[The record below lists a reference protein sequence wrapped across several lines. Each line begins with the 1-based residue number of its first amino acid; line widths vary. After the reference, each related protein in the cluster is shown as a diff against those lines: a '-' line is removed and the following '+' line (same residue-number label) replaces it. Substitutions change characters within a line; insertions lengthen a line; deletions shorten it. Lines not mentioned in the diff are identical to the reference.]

1 MSKSSKAGLIE
12 TLQDFIRSKGGRCAI
27 PVYLLMLIGFIAPLV
42 MVAGFS
48 VATPRTFKAFTSFTL
63 ENFTAMFQGSVWTS
77 FAWSIGLAAF
87 TTALLVPI
95 CYPVAVAMVRV
106 LGPKCSALV
115 SILFVFP
122 MFVSENVRL
131 YGWILFFMKKGIL
144 DGTMQLLNGNGPDV
158 LYTPGMTA
166 FGLIY
171 SYLPYMLFPVVLG
184 VAMVPR
190 DLITAARDLGS
201 SRFRTW
207 REIELPLA
215 MPGVLIGMLLT
226 FVLSAGAI
234 SESKIVGGESV
245 MVVTNEID
253 IAFSYSQNWP
263 SGAALAVVLTLIIGG
278 LTIFAFSKLD
288 LDRILGRS

>member
-12 TLQDFIRSKGGRCAI
+12 ALQDFIRSKGGRCAI
-27 PVYLLMLIGFIAPLV
+27 PVYFLMLIGFIAPLV

-63 ENFTAMFQGSVWTS
+63 ENFAAMFQGSLWTS

-184 VAMVPR
+184 VAMVPI

-278 LTIFAFSKLD
+278 LTIFAFRKLD

>member
-1 MSKSSKAGLIE
+1 MQQIDIKKIKQGIFELIE
-12 TLQDFIRSKGGRCAI
+12 SKGGRCAL
-27 PVYLLMLIGFIAPLV
+27 PVYVLMLLGFFAPLI
-42 MVAGFS
+42 MVTGFAF
-48 VATPRTFKAFTSFTL
+48 ATPHSFKAFQSFTL
-63 ENFTAMFQGSVWTS
+63 ENFAAMFQGSVWSS
-77 FAWSIGLAAF
+77 FAWSIGLATF
-87 TTALLVPI
+87 TTALLIPI

-144 DGTMQLLNGNGPDV
+144 DGTLQLLNGQGPDV
-158 LYTPGMTA
+158 LYTPGMTL

-234 SESKIVGGESV
+234 SESKIVGGQSV

-263 SGAALAVVLTLIIGG
+263 AGAALAVVLTLIIGA
-278 LTIFAFSKLD
+278 LTVYAFSKLD